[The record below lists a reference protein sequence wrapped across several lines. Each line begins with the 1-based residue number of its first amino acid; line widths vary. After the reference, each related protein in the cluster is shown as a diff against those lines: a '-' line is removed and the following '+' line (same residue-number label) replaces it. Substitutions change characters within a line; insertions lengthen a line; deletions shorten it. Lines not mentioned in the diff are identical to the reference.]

1 MTTTAER
8 QPMLFD
14 DLPTPA
20 AAPTV
25 RATFAGRR
33 PRVAGAPLR
42 ALQLQLDFDFREFAA
57 QTGGWLDDED
67 TAYDFPTRLRTV
79 AGRQAPPHTA
89 AASSIWALAA
99 AAARSKP
106 SKAAKP
112 RATASAAAGPLLRVE
127 REDGRV
133 RVVRLRPE
141 ETQEWAERERVR
153 RAKQRPPKPTKAAKS
168 RGKKVRAWDG
178 EAVED

>member
-1 MTTTAER
+1 MTTAER
-8 QPMLFD
+8 QPMLFE

-20 AAPTV
+20 AAPAV
-25 RATFAGRR
+25 RATFARRR

-42 ALQLQLDFDFREFAA
+42 AMQLVLDFDFREFAA
-57 QTGGWLDDED
+57 QASGWLDDED

-89 AASSIWALAA
+89 AAPSIWALAA

-106 SKAAKP
+106 SKSAKP
-112 RATASAAAGPLLRVE
+112 RAAPPAAGPLLRVE

-141 ETQEWAERERVR
+141 ETQEWAERERLR

-178 EAVED
+178 EAVEE